1 MLPTLASFL
10 RCSADSR
17 RSGCAD
23 WARRRG
29 LDVSALT
36 PKRSS
41 TENRL
46 KSFKYLDLNLFT
58 ETSRLQSNKH
68 VWSRWHFLWWK
79 LWHGEV
85 HHAVWDSAKSYRTI
99 THPTSHI
106 EIALLAFQ
114 MCSIFCKLGAPQPYL
129 TQVFEALLRQSI
141 AHHLDMIIA
150 RCTSRRHVKIVTIIG
165 LSK

>member
-1 MLPTLASFL
+1 MLCASHTRLFPEVL
-10 RCSADSR
+10 RGFPSLGLCRLSTASWL
-17 RSGCAD
+17 GCFSPD
-23 WARRRG
+23 
-29 LDVSALT
+29 T
-36 PKRSS
+36 ERSS

-68 VWSRWHFLWWK
+68 VWSRWHFLCRK

-114 MCSIFCKLGAPQPYL
+114 MCSIFCKLGAPQAYL

-141 AHHLDMIIA
+141 AHHLDMII
-150 RCTSRRHVKIVTIIG
+150 G